1 MKILYIADD
10 GTQFHDEDECLA
22 YENRINKWSKITK
35 SRFWDV
41 MRVPMTIEQWLDD
54 PETCDYMDVANDEEA
69 ALIREYLRDVI
80 GLCHPWPDYHVAPT
94 AGRYYYSHDDDE
106 WHRPDTELA
115 MLTQIMETFEG

>member
-54 PETCDYMDVANDEEA
+54 PENCDYMEVANDEEA
-69 ALIREYLRDVI
+69 VLIREYLRDVI
-80 GLCHPWPDYHVAPT
+80 GLCHPWPDYHVTPT

-115 MLTQIMETFEG
+115 VLTQIMETFEG

>member
-41 MRVPMTIEQWLDD
+41 MRVPMTVEQWLDD
-54 PETCDYMDVANDEEA
+54 PENCDYMEVANDEEA
-69 ALIREYLRDVI
+69 ALIREYLCDVI
-80 GLCHPWPDYHVAPT
+80 GLCHPWSDRHVAPT

-106 WHRPDTELA
+106 WHRPDAELA
-115 MLTQIMETFEG
+115 ALTQIMETFEG

>member
-41 MRVPMTIEQWLDD
+41 MRVPMTVEQWLDD
-54 PETCDYMDVANDEEA
+54 PENCDYMEVANDEEA
-69 ALIREYLRDVI
+69 ALIQEYLRNEI
-80 GLCHPWPDYHVAPT
+80 GLCYPWPGYPT
-94 AGRYYYSHDDDE
+94 AGRYYYSHDDDT

>member
-41 MRVPMTIEQWLDD
+41 MRVPMTVEQWLDD
-54 PETCDYMDVANDEEA
+54 PENCDYMEVANNEEA
-69 ALIREYLRDVI
+69 ALILDYLRNEI
-80 GLCHPWPDYHVAPT
+80 GLCHPWPDLHVAPT
-94 AGRYYYSHDDDE
+94 AGRYYYSHDDDA
-106 WHRPDTELA
+106 WHRPDAELA
-115 MLTQIMETFEG
+115 ALTQIMETFEG